1 MSWNGLL
8 EQRNYLPPADIG
20 SLLENL
26 RDRNRWKNR
35 TDGSYE
41 ELIEMAQNVDDS
53 VHDYEETCNQLEILN
68 KQMDASFD
76 FAEKKKI
83 VKTLPLR
90 NGKNECGKRSV
101 QEKFRTTKR
110 D

>member
-1 MSWNGLL
+1 MYLCTPLTEGSHELECLL

-26 RDRNRWKNR
+26 REPENRWKNR

-53 VHDYEETCNQLEILN
+53 VTIT
-68 KQMDASFD
+68 
-76 FAEKKKI
+76 KKPVI
-83 VKTLPLR
+83 SL
-90 NGKNECGKRSV
+90 
-101 QEKFRTTKR
+101 KF
-110 D
+110 